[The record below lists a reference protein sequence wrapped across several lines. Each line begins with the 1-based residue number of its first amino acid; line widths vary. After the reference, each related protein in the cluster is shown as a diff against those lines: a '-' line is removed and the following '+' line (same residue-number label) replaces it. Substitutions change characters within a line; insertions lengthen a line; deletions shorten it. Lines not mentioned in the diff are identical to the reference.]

1 MASASREDTVN
12 WVRKMGADHVVNHRN
27 PLNEEM
33 KALGI
38 TPKYVAALN
47 QTDRHFEAIVDM
59 IKPRG
64 HIALIDDPQGI
75 NIGAIKLKALSFSW
89 EFMFARSMFQT
100 HDMDAQSKLL
110 NRVSEMLDDGSLI
123 STVNKH
129 CGTLSETALREAL
142 AHQEEGSAIGKTV
155 LDGFGGS

>member
-1 MASASREDTVN
+1 VA

-38 TPKYVAALN
+38 SPKYVATLN
-47 QTDRHFEAIVDM
+47 QTDKHFDAIIDL

-64 HIALIDDPQGI
+64 HIALIDDPQDI
-75 NIGAIKLKALSFSW
+75 NIGAIKLKALSYSW

-100 HDMDAQSKLL
+100 EDMDAQSQLL
-110 NRVSEMLDDGSLI
+110 SRVSTMLDDGSLI

-129 CGTLSETALREAL
+129 CGAMSETTLREAL

-155 LDGFGGS
+155 LDGFGGA